1 MPLELIADR
10 PGHAILSEYEEPFLE
25 PDQVRVRS
33 LFSSVKHGTELRGF
47 RADTPDASDRWD
59 GELRLHRR
67 GESAGD
73 EFLRHLGNMCLG
85 LVTEVGSEVDSLNV
99 SDHVFAHLP
108 IRETHTTT
116 AVRLQKAPD
125 GVSPHAIM
133 YWDPADFALGAVRD
147 GPVRL
152 GDRVA
157 VFGLGAIGLMVA
169 QAARL
174 GGARWIAVVDPI
186 ERRRS
191 AALRHGA
198 DLALDPTEVDA
209 GLEIKQFTDKTG
221 ADIVF
226 ETSGSYRALEDAMRS
241 TCYAGTLVSTAY
253 YHGDQ
258 GLRLAGE
265 WLAPQ
270 PHPGHLQPRLQPA
283 PAPGQLGFCPHPERV
298 PGPPRRRPPRSRRPR
313 RSHRALRPSR
323 RRLPRD
329 QRTPRALDQAR
340 HRPRVGVSVLGSV
353 ALQLRLFACPNTLQS
368 ATTFYPHLSHSKLT
382 TSI

>member
-85 LVTEVGSEVDSLNV
+85 LVTKVGSEVDSLNV

-147 GPVRL
+147 DPVRL

-265 WLAPQ
+265 WHRNRIQVISSRACSQPLPQASWDFARIQKESLALLVE
-270 PHPGHLQPRLQPA
+270 GRLVADDLVDPIVPFAQA
-283 PAPGQLGFCPHPERV
+283 ADAYHEINEHPER
-298 PGPPRRRPPRSRRPR
+298 SIK
-313 RSHRALRPSR
+313 
-323 RRLPRD
+323 
-329 QRTPRALDQAR
+329 
-340 HRPRVGVSVLGSV
+340 LGIDHE
-353 ALQLRLFACPNTLQS
+353 LQ
-368 ATTFYPHLSHSKLT
+368 
-382 TSI
+382 

>member
-10 PGHAILSEYEEPFLE
+10 PGHAILSEYEELALE
-25 PDQVRVRS
+25 PYQVRIKS

-59 GELRLHRR
+59 GELTLHRR

-73 EFLRHLGNMCLG
+73 ALLRKLGNMCLG
-85 LVTEVGSEVDSLNV
+85 VVTEVGGEVETLRVD
-99 SDHVFAHLP
+99 DRVFGHMP
-108 IRETHTTT
+108 IRETHTK
-116 AVRLQKAPD
+116 AASSVKKAPE
-125 GVSPHAIM
+125 GVSAQALM
-133 YWDPADFALGAVRD
+133 YWDPADCAVGAVRD

-169 QAARL
+169 QAARIC
-174 GGARWIAVVDPI
+174 GAKWVAIVDPI
-186 ERRRS
+186 ERRRD

-209 GLEIKQFTDKTG
+209 GLEIKQITDKFG

-226 ETSGSYRALEDAMRS
+226 ETSGSYRAFEDAMRS
-241 TCYAGTLVSTAY
+241 TCYSGTLVSTAY

-265 WLAPQ
+265 WHRNRINVVSSRACSQPLPQ
-270 PHPGHLQPRLQPA
+270 PSWDFRRIQEESLALLVEGRLEVDDPIVPFA
-283 PAPGQLGFCPHPERV
+283 RAADAYHEINEHPEH
-298 PGPPRRRPPRSRRPR
+298 SIK
-313 RSHRALRPSR
+313 
-323 RRLPRD
+323 
-329 QRTPRALDQAR
+329 
-340 HRPRVGVSVLGSV
+340 LGIDHE
-353 ALQLRLFACPNTLQS
+353 LE
-368 ATTFYPHLSHSKLT
+368 
-382 TSI
+382 

>member
-10 PGHAILSEYEEPFLE
+10 PGHAILSEYDEPTVE
-25 PDQVRVRS
+25 PDQVRVKS

-59 GELRLHRR
+59 GELKIHRR

-73 EFLRHLGNMCLG
+73 SFLRQLGNMCLG
-85 LVTEVGSEVDSLNV
+85 VVTEVGSEVDTLSV
-99 SDHVFAHLP
+99 DDHVFGHMP
-108 IRETHTTT
+108 IREAHTE
-116 AVRLQKAPD
+116 AASRFKKAPD
-125 GVSPHAIM
+125 GVSPQAIM
-133 YWDPADFALGAVRD
+133 YWDPADFAVGAVRD

-169 QAARL
+169 QAARIC
-174 GGARWIAVVDPI
+174 GARWIVAVDPI
-186 ERRRS
+186 ERRRA

-198 DLALDPTEVDA
+198 DLALDPAEVDA
-209 GLEIKQFTDKTG
+209 GLEIKQITDKVG

-226 ETSGSYRALEDAMRS
+226 ETSGSYRAFEDAMRS

-265 WLAPQ
+265 WHRNRVNVISSRACSQPLPQ
-270 PHPGHLQPRLQPA
+270 PSWDFRRIQEESLALFVEGRLRADDLVDPIVPYA
-283 PAPGQLGFCPHPERV
+283 RAADAYHEINEHPER
-298 PGPPRRRPPRSRRPR
+298 SIK
-313 RSHRALRPSR
+313 
-323 RRLPRD
+323 
-329 QRTPRALDQAR
+329 
-340 HRPRVGVSVLGSV
+340 LGIDHE
-353 ALQLRLFACPNTLQS
+353 LE
-368 ATTFYPHLSHSKLT
+368 
-382 TSI
+382 

>member
-10 PGHAILSEYEEPFLE
+10 PGHAILSAYQEQPLA
-25 PDQVRVRS
+25 PDQVRVKS

-67 GESAGD
+67 GESTGD
-73 EFLRHLGNMCLG
+73 SFLRNLGNMCLG
-85 LVTEVGSEVDSLNV
+85 IVTEVGADVESLKVD
-99 SDHVFAHLP
+99 DRVFAHLP
-108 IRETHTTT
+108 IRETHTI
-116 AVRLQKAPD
+116 AAARLQKAPD
-125 GVSPHAIM
+125 GVSPQAIM

-147 GPVRL
+147 GSVRL

-174 GGARWIAVVDPI
+174 CGARWVVVIDPI
-186 ERRRS
+186 ERRRT

-198 DLALDPTEVDA
+198 DLALDPTAVDT
-209 GLEIKQFTDKTG
+209 GLEIKQLTDNIG
-221 ADIVF
+221 ADITF
-226 ETSGSYRALEDAMRS
+226 ETSGSYRAFEDAMRS

-265 WLAPQ
+265 
-270 PHPGHLQPRLQPA
+270 
-283 PAPGQLGFCPHPERV
+283 
-298 PGPPRRRPPRSRRPR
+298 
-313 RSHRALRPSR
+313 
-323 RRLPRD
+323 
-329 QRTPRALDQAR
+329 
-340 HRPRVGVSVLGSV
+340 
-353 ALQLRLFACPNTLQS
+353 
-368 ATTFYPHLSHSKLT
+368 
-382 TSI
+382 

>member
-265 WLAPQ
+265 WHRNRIQVISSRACSQPLPQASWDFARIQKESLALLVE
-270 PHPGHLQPRLQPA
+270 GRLVADDLVDPIVPFAQA
-283 PAPGQLGFCPHPERV
+283 ADAYHEINEHPER
-298 PGPPRRRPPRSRRPR
+298 SIK
-313 RSHRALRPSR
+313 
-323 RRLPRD
+323 
-329 QRTPRALDQAR
+329 
-340 HRPRVGVSVLGSV
+340 LGIDHE
-353 ALQLRLFACPNTLQS
+353 LE
-368 ATTFYPHLSHSKLT
+368 
-382 TSI
+382 